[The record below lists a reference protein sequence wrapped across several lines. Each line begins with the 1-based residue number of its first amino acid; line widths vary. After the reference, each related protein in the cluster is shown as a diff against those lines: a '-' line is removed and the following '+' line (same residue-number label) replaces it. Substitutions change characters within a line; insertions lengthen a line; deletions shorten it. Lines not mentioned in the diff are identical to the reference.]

1 MSLRDK
7 EGRINPAFVGD
18 PEQKDL
24 EMQNNNLKKGS
35 VGGEG
40 VIAKGGSG
48 GTPDMTYGPKE
59 SRRMMLNCLLI
70 SLSFTF
76 LFTAFQ
82 SMAALQNSL
91 NSVSVSNAKIIFVK
105 I

>member
-18 PEQKDL
+18 PLEEQKDL
-24 EMQNNNLKKGS
+24 EMQNNNFKKGS
-35 VGGEG
+35 NGGD
-40 VIAKGGSG
+40 GGKG
-48 GTPDMTYGPKE
+48 GTPDMNYGPNE

-91 NSVSVSNAKIIFVK
+91 NSVSVFTNIFLW

>member
-7 EGRINPAFVGD
+7 EGRINPAFVG
-18 PEQKDL
+18 ESKEENDL
-24 EMQNNNLKKGS
+24 ELQNNNLEKG
-35 VGGEG
+35 
-40 VIAKGGSG
+40 GGSG
-48 GTPDMTYGPKE
+48 GTPDMNYGPKE

-91 NSVSVSNAKIIFVK
+91 NSVSIFFNVK
-105 I
+105 INCKIYKINIF